1 MKETP
6 LKLRIPY
13 AQSFIPPRGRKMR
26 TAWFLDEDA
35 VMIRAIEP
43 DEAPVAYR
51 VGSKPLPLDPGA
63 RREYAI
69 RSFEGKLWWPLSWHE
84 GPAMNSGQFAVI
96 AAQGIP
102 IAVLAI
108 DPSIAVP
115 LRCWPLGLFGKD
127 PVREEGDS
135 DKGER
140 WAWAQRNATRVVFCG
155 GEVLVEAGEPVFYAL
170 PYQGGV
176 DIEIGPS
183 AWDRRNERH
192 AMPGPDREQRRDCAR
207 RGLAFGIDELEKAA
221 PKRGRRTARGDRRQ
235 FLTMMSPDVIK
246 AVKQAAIADD
256 RAAWDIMEEAAKQW
270 LDRRR
275 GRRAD

>member
-43 DEAPVAYR
+43 NEAPVAYR

-63 RREYAI
+63 GREYAI
-69 RSFEGKLWWPLSWHE
+69 RSFEGKLWWPLSWDE
-84 GPAMNSGQFAVI
+84 GPAMDSGQFAVI

-140 WAWAQRNATRVVFCG
+140 WAWAQRNATRVC
-155 GEVLVEAGEPVFYAL
+155 LL
-170 PYQGGV
+170 
-176 DIEIGPS
+176 
-183 AWDRRNERH
+183 
-192 AMPGPDREQRRDCAR
+192 
-207 RGLAFGIDELEKAA
+207 
-221 PKRGRRTARGDRRQ
+221 
-235 FLTMMSPDVIK
+235 
-246 AVKQAAIADD
+246 
-256 RAAWDIMEEAAKQW
+256 
-270 LDRRR
+270 RRR
-275 GRRAD
+275 GPGGGGRARLLPPSLSGWSGHRDRPFGLGPAERAACHAGSRSRAMQGLRSSGTGLRDRRTGEGGAAPIP